1 MVVARPADVG
11 MADRGRLRGAL
22 WRVRSIELVVEDG
35 FDGAIGPGADLDG
48 TFGGGFDARRAK
60 RADEPD
66 DAETGA
72 ITLLG
77 MGPSLQDLLAELR
90 GGGADP
96 AGVLPDLLDGPAGI
110 APVAGGH
117 VFGNGGVF
125 PVPARPDVDG
135 DALAFVENLDAAG
148 GQPRLDLG
156 AGEAVGDGIIVG
168 VDLDVIVD
176 ADPGQAPLA
185 VFIGLVRQRPERR
198 TVDLLEQLAAGHP
211 EPAQG
216 LPFVE
221 LRQELA
227 DGGVDVSEAMEDP
240 APEPAEQPPLD
251 DQDGLLDLRLVAGLP
266 RPRRQDGGS
275 VMGRHLGIRSVDLG

>member
-11 MADRGRLRGAL
+11 MEDRGGVRGAPG
-22 WRVRSIELVVEDG
+22 RRAPIELVVEDG
-35 FDGAIGPGADLDG
+35 FDGAVGPGADFDG
-48 TFGGGFDARRAK
+48 PLGGGFEARGAEG
-60 RADEPD
+60 AGEANN
-66 DAETGA
+66 AETGA
-72 ITLLG
+72 IALLG
-77 MGPSLQDLLAELR
+77 MGPALEDLLAER
-90 GGGADP
+90 RRRWADP
-96 AGVLPDLLDGPAGI
+96 AGVLPDALDGPAGV
-110 APVAGGH
+110 APVTGGH

-135 DALAFVENLDAAG
+135 DALAFVENLDAVG

-168 VDLDVIVD
+168 VDVDVIVD

-198 TVDLLEQLAAGHP
+198 TVDLLEQLAAGHT

-221 LRQELA
+221 LRHEFA
-227 DGGVDVSEAMEDP
+227 DGGVDVSEATEDP
-240 APEPAEQPPLD
+240 TPEPAEQPSLD
-251 DQDGLLDLRLVAGLP
+251 DQDRLLVLRLVAGLP
-266 RPRRQDGGS
+266 RPRR
-275 VMGRHLGIRSVDLG
+275 